1 MINYIQ
7 SGKVVVIHL
16 IAGQIKKLLHK
27 MSYYSEPDSYGRNN
41 IKIALDLSD

>member
-41 IKIALDLSD
+41 IKVALDLSN